1 MMLNTKEFA
10 AHWGVAPKTVRRW
23 IDDELLEAAQAY
35 PGGPY
40 YISEEELYR
49 FDPSYARRDPV
60 RRLGLKKPGRGAPA
74 RSSSWVSNS
83 EGLQRKSHPSPAPA
97 RTVKPWVGGKRNG

>member
-23 IDDELLEAAQAY
+23 IDDELVEAIQAY

-40 YISEEELYR
+40 YISEEELHR
-49 FDPSYARRDPV
+49 FHPSDARRDSVRLYGIAVPEPGATPRLSSWGSGGV
-60 RRLGLKKPGRGAPA
+60 RR
-74 RSSSWVSNS
+74 
-83 EGLQRKSHPSPAPA
+83 QRKSQAFPTPS
-97 RTVKPWVGGKRNG
+97 RTIKPWVGGKRNE